1 MFFSWV
7 HTLNYV
13 RNICAH
19 HARLWNREIK
29 IVPSLLRFSKEKV
42 WIANPEEVKRSKVYY
57 TLCMI
62 NYLLQSVN
70 PNSSFSLRLKQL
82 IAEYSPKL
90 TSMGFTD
97 SWEYYEFYEYYEHYE
112 YWEFALNSLKSLNS
126 LFAPTP

>member
-1 MFFSWV
+1 MEQRNKDCSFTTSFF
-7 HTLNYV
+7 
-13 RNICAH
+13 
-19 HARLWNREIK
+19 K
-29 IVPSLLRFSKEKV
+29 GKV
-42 WIANPEEVKRSKVYY
+42 WIANPEEVKKSKVYY